1 MVMYVV
7 LITLII
13 VLIMALI
20 GILIYIRNISR
31 KSDHELIKAKQ
42 ELESVL
48 KASKTENIIQVQAVE
63 LDYRKKLELL
73 EAIKSEKALQTQ
85 VIEIEHKRKTEALLE
100 LDTKINEKSEH
111 IKSLEDD
118 YAKLLNQKKSS
129 EVRLGKIAENM
140 APFFTC
146 WPYDPNTFRFLGNPV
161 DGIQFTDDEI
171 IFVEIKTGKARLS
184 DSQKWIKKLVQEKKV
199 SFVSFKIGENGVA
212 LEKEE

>member
-1 MVMYVV
+1 MPVWLICCV
-7 LITLII
+7 LFVLGIAIGFLMLYLKDKIFPEII
-13 VLIMALI
+13 QKKVEKAVSDFVLQ
-20 GILIYIRNISR
+20 
-31 KSDHELIKAKQ
+31 Q
-42 ELESVL
+42 EN
-48 KASKTENIIQVQAVE
+48 KTEKMLLIQAHDIEQQRKITELAE
-63 LDYRKKLELL
+63 LDKQL
-73 EAIKSEKALQTQ
+73 
-85 VIEIEHKRKTEALLE
+85 
-100 LDTKINEKSEH
+100 NERVSR
-111 IKSLEDD
+111 IKSLEED

-161 DGIQFTDDEI
+161 DGIQFNENEI

>member
-1 MVMYVV
+1 MIMYAILIMLVLV
-7 LITLII
+7 LIG
-13 VLIMALI
+13 M
-20 GILIYIRNISR
+20 LIYIRTISKEADR
-31 KSDHELIKAKQ
+31 KLIEAKQ
-42 ELESVL
+42 NLAVAMETS
-48 KASKTENIIQVQAVE
+48 KAEGTIQAQAIE
-63 LDYRKKLELL
+63 LDYRKKLEVL
-73 EAIKSEKALQTQ
+73 EANRTEKALQTQ
-85 VIEIEHKRKTEALLE
+85 AIEIEHKRKTEALIE
-100 LDTKINEKSEH
+100 LDNKINDKTSH
-111 IKSLEDD
+111 IKDLEED

-140 APFFTC
+140 APFFSC

-161 DGIQFTDDEI
+161 DGIQFTEDEI